1 MLEINIHN
9 LRDYTMDKHKQVDD
23 RPFGGGDGMVLKP
36 EPIFQAVED
45 LKTSSNSAVYL
56 LSPQGKKFNYKLA
69 EEMAGY
75 SQVILICG
83 RYEGV
88 DERVVEHLVDDEI
101 SIGDYVLTGGEPAAV
116 VVVDAVSR
124 FIPNVVGKA
133 ESVKKDS
140 FSEGIL
146 DFPHYT
152 RPRNFRGM
160 KVPEVLFSGD
170 HEKIALWR
178 KKKSLRKTFTMRPD
192 LLEDRELTQEEK
204 KILDEIK
211 KGRKK

>member
-1 MLEINIHN
+1 
-9 LRDYTMDKHKQVDD
+9 
-23 RPFGGGDGMVLKP
+23 
-36 EPIFQAVED
+36 
-45 LKTSSNSAVYL
+45 
-56 LSPQGKKFNYKLA
+56 
-69 EEMAGY
+69 
-75 SQVILICG
+75 
-83 RYEGV
+83 
-88 DERVVEHLVDDEI
+88 
-101 SIGDYVLTGGEPAAV
+101 V
-116 VVVDAVSR
+116 VVVAAVSR

-178 KKKSLRKTFTMRPD
+178 KKKSLKKTFTMRPD